1 LRRKKKLNESFR
13 LNFYMEKDWVIVYTT
28 NKIYQAELF
37 RELLGDHEIDSF
49 VINKQDSSYKFGN
62 IEVYVRRNNILKAK
76 MLVKEFES

>member
-1 LRRKKKLNESFR
+1 
-13 LNFYMEKDWVIVYTT
+13 MEKDWVIVYTT